1 MAVLSANVSALYSD
15 VVASLVPYYED
26 QVLLPNAQ
34 FMRNFY
40 DITGTS
46 GNTIKVPV
54 VNAYTDGQV
63 IADGASIS
71 ANASAQND
79 FIPTSVS
86 LSIDKRGSWTDITEE
101 AIEDGGIGLVRQ
113 QVLARLSGGIAQAS
127 DVAGFAE
134 IAGSGGT
141 NYGVTTA
148 NADVEVCGVMGPDSM
163 AYGVK
168 REPTVNVWFN
178 PDNDTH
184 EFRGTIRNG
193 FKTIASDRIALVAS
207 SNTIGS
213 AANIAGLDD
222 FQKAVSNLRSS
233 NVPTMDGSMYAAFIG
248 PATEYALVS
257 ELNNVGA
264 SQLASLSD
272 IGNQTL
278 LTALL
283 GSAVGCMFYRTNNL
297 TTNADAS
304 SV

>member
-1 MAVLSANVSALYSD
+1 MTVSANVSALYAD

-26 QVLLPNAQ
+26 QVLLPNPQ

-46 GNTIKVPV
+46 GNTIKIPV
-54 VNAYTDGQV
+54 VNAYTDGQT
-63 IADGASIS
+63 ITEGANIS
-71 ANASAQND
+71 GTAAAENN

-86 LSIDKRGSWTDITEE
+86 LTISKRGSWTDITEE

-113 QVLARLSGGIAQAS
+113 QVLARLSGGISQAS
-127 DVAGFAE
+127 DLAGFSE
-134 IAGSGGT
+134 IAGSGAT
-141 NYGVTTA
+141 NYGEAGDGVA
-148 NADVEVCGVMGPDSM
+148 VEVNAVMGPDSL

-193 FKTIASDRIALVAS
+193 FKTVASDRIALVAG
-207 SNTIGS
+207 SNTIAS
-213 AANIAGLDD
+213 AANVATLAD
-222 FQKAVSNLRSS
+222 FQKGVSNLRAS

-264 SQLASLSD
+264 SGIASLSD

-278 LTALL
+278 LTSLL
-283 GSAVGCMFYRTNNL
+283 GSAVGSMFFRTNNL
-297 TTNADAS
+297 TTNANAAA
-304 SV
+304 V

>member
-1 MAVLSANVSALYSD
+1 MTQSANVAALYSD

-34 FMRNFY
+34 FMRNVY
-40 DITGTS
+40 DITGSS
-46 GNTIKVPV
+46 GTQIKIPV
-54 VNAYTDGQV
+54 VNAYVDGQT
-63 IADGASIS
+63 ITEGANIS
-71 ANASAQND
+71 DTAAAEND
-79 FIPTSVS
+79 FEPASVT
-86 LSIDKRGSWTDITEE
+86 LAMAKRGSWTDITEE

-113 QVLARLSGGIAQAS
+113 QVLARLSGAIAQAT
-127 DVAGFAE
+127 DKAGFAE
-134 IAGSGGT
+134 LAGAGGT
-141 NYGVTTA
+141 DYGVTTA
-148 NADVEVCGVMGPDSM
+148 NVVCERNIVMGPDSL

-193 FKTIASDRIALVAS
+193 FKTIATNRIAMVS
-207 SNTIGS
+207 GSNTIAS
-213 AANIAGLDD
+213 ASNVATLA
-222 FQKAVSNLRSS
+222 QMQEAVANLRAA

-264 SQLASLSD
+264 SQLGSLSD
-272 IGNQTL
+272 VGNQAL

-283 GSAVGCMFYRTNNL
+283 GSAVGAMFYRTNNL
-297 TTNADAS
+297 TVETNS
-304 SV
+304 